1 MTKERDRDRGRWMED
16 EGRGRKERGGKLLE
30 FPAAARRAI
39 RGSSSFFVLPH
50 ASGAAGE
57 IPIIPLSSSVT
68 LPIHCSG
75 ERRGRG
81 ASSRL
86 DTQRHKINTVEC
98 QNEIFSGDLFIWS
111 NLMAVTNKTC
121 ERAAVCSA
129 RRQHSVR
136 EK

>member
-1 MTKERDRDRGRWMED
+1 MKD
-16 EGRGRKERGGKLLE
+16 EGRRRKRKGVRGKLLE
-30 FPAAARRAI
+30 FPAAAARRAI
-39 RGSSSFFVLPH
+39 RGSSSLFVLPH
-50 ASGAAGE
+50 ASGGSGE

-86 DTQRHKINTVEC
+86 DTQRHKTNTVEC

-111 NLMAVTNKTC
+111 NLGGDKQGPLYAVL
-121 ERAAVCSA
+121 EGSI
-129 RRQHSVR
+129 Q
-136 EK
+136 

>member
-1 MTKERDRDRGRWMED
+1 MTKERGRQRWMKD
-16 EGRGRKERGGKLLE
+16 EGRGRKRKGNYWNSRRRRGG
-30 FPAAARRAI
+30 RAI
-39 RGSSSFFVLPH
+39 RGSSSLFVLPH
-50 ASGAAGE
+50 ASGGSGE

-86 DTQRHKINTVEC
+86 DTQRHKTNTVEC

-111 NLMAVTNKTC
+111 NLGGDKQGPLYAVL
-121 ERAAVCSA
+121 EGSI
-129 RRQHSVR
+129 Q
-136 EK
+136 